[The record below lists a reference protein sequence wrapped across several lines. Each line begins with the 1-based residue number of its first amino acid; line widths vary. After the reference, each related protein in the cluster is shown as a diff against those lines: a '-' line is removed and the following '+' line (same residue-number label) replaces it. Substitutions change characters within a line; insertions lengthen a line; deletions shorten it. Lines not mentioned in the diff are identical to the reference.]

1 MCEKRM
7 IQALN
12 DALRADLR
20 DASLGLV
27 VVTGGIRSLGHDAVR
42 AILAQVRDF
51 DRFDEA
57 NDPHQ
62 EHDFGA
68 FEHGA
73 DSIFWKIDY
82 YDIDFQCGSE
92 APASAADTRRV
103 LTVMLASEY

>member
-1 MCEKRM
+1 MGEKKTIR
-7 IQALN
+7 ALN
-12 DALRADLR
+12 DALRADLN

-27 VVTGGIRSLGHDAVR
+27 VVTGGVRSLGHDALR
-42 AILAQVRDF
+42 AIMKHIRDF

-82 YDIDFQCGSE
+82 YDIDFRCGSE
-92 APASAADTRRV
+92 DPASAADTKRV
-103 LTVMLASEY
+103 LTVMLACEY

>member
-1 MCEKRM
+1 MCEKKM
-7 IQALN
+7 IRDLN
-12 DALRADLR
+12 DALRADLS

-27 VVTGGIRSLGHDAVR
+27 VVTDGVRSLGHEAVR
-42 AILAQVRDF
+42 AILGYVRDF
-51 DRFDEA
+51 DRFEEG

-68 FEHGA
+68 FEYEA

-82 YDIDFQCGSE
+82 YDTDFRCGSE
-92 APASAADTRRV
+92 DPASAADTKRV